1 MDLWKAL
8 GHETHSLL
16 SLRVLLSFAVLGL
29 GLLSE
34 TEADSATILEGTAS
48 VIDGDTIEI
57 HGKRIR
63 LDGFDTPERGAMCE
77 KVNVYQKAALAL
89 SDFIGKRTVTCEIFG
104 EDQYDRGIGRCQVGD
119 ESLAEFIVANGWGR
133 DWPKHSK
140 GEYADEEAAAR
151 SAGAGIWGLACPSDL
166 WGDRNYD

>member
-1 MDLWKAL
+1 MRVHLSPTKLSILASIAL
-8 GHETHSLL
+8 TVSCL
-16 SLRVLLSFAVLGL
+16 A
-29 GLLSE
+29 
-34 TEADSATILEGTAS
+34 ASAEQAQSTLAGTAS

-63 LDGFDTPERGAMCE
+63 LDGFDTPERGAMCD

-89 SDFIGKRTVTCEIFG
+89 SDFIGDRTVTCEIMG
-104 EDQYDRGIGRCQVGD
+104 QDQYDRGIGRCQAGD
-119 ESLAEFIVANGWGR
+119 ESLAEFMVANGWGR
-133 DWPKHSK
+133 DWPKYSK
-140 GEYADEEAAAR
+140 GEYADEESAAR